1 MNVILM
7 GPPGSGK
14 GTQAAVLA
22 WFQDLRHVSTGDM
35 LRAAVA
41 SGSALG
47 KRVEGIMAAGEL
59 VPDDVMMEIVKERLE
74 ELGEGWVLDGFP
86 RTAEQVAGLVELL
99 DGLGQEVGLVV
110 DLQVPDEEIVRRL
123 AGRVTCG
130 DCGHTT
136 SRDALD
142 PDGGCP
148 DCGGRTLH
156 VRVDDAEETVRRRL
170 DVYRATT
177 GPVAEALGRRYP
189 LRRVEGVGAPDAVAQ
204 RIASALEAAD
214 QA

>member
-59 VPDDVMMEIVKERLE
+59 VPDDVMMQIVKERLE
-74 ELGEGWVLDGFP
+74 ELNE
-86 RTAEQVAGLVELL
+86 EL
-99 DGLGQEVGLVV
+99 E
-110 DLQVPDEEIVRRL
+110 
-123 AGRVTCG
+123 
-130 DCGHTT
+130 
-136 SRDALD
+136 
-142 PDGGCP
+142 
-148 DCGGRTLH
+148 TLN
-156 VRVDDAEETVRRRL
+156 
-170 DVYRATT
+170 
-177 GPVAEALGRRYP
+177 AEAREL
-189 LRRVEGVGAPDAVAQ
+189 EE
-204 RIASALEAAD
+204 RIAENVGKLLEV
-214 QA
+214 